1 MSAAD
6 QGAEVSESLTPGR
19 RASVVVGVSTV
30 WTTPDA
36 PRVCD
41 DPAIDDIPRLADWV
55 DGMTWDQRKD
65 LRGRTLTQVLFGE
78 TVHVEEVV
86 GDWARIVAIEQA
98 APPLDP
104 RGYPGW
110 LPAAHIV
117 PDDRDEQ
124 PTEGQYVVNATFS
137 TLRERPEDASGV
149 VDIVLGTRLTV
160 LGQARGRYAPVAAAG
175 RLAPLWADLSDLA
188 PVATRS
194 AAAARDLLPVAL
206 RLQGVPYIWGGV
218 SPYGIDCSGLV
229 YLAHRRLNAVVPRDA
244 DHQADA
250 SRLVEPGEQRPG
262 HLCFFRDRDAPID
275 HVGLLQGP
283 GQLLHASGSAGQV
296 QQEPIEGELARRL
309 AAIHRTLP

>member
-1 MSAAD
+1 
-6 QGAEVSESLTPGR
+6 VSETLTPGR
-19 RASVVVGVSTV
+19 RASVIVGVSTV
-30 WTTPDA
+30 WTSPDA
-36 PRVCD
+36 PRACD
-41 DPAIDDIPRLADWV
+41 APAIADMPRLPDWV
-55 DGMTWDQRKD
+55 DGMTRDQRKD
-65 LRGRTLTQVLFGE
+65 LRGRTLTQVLFGD
-78 TVHVEEVV
+78 VVQVEEVV
-86 GDWARIVAIEQA
+86 GSWARVVAVEQA

-124 PTEGQYVVNATFS
+124 AAGQQYVVDAMFS
-137 TLRERPEDASGV
+137 TLRERPEDASGA

-160 LGQARGRYAPVAAAG
+160 LGQAQGRYAPVAAAG
-175 RLAPLWADLSDLA
+175 RPAPLWADLSDLA
-188 PVATRS
+188 PVAARP

-244 DHQADA
+244 GDQADA
-250 SRLVEPGEQRPG
+250 SRPVEPGEQGPG

-309 AAIHRTLP
+309 AATHRTLP